1 VTDAQLE
8 ATRGLFPVTR
18 RYVYLNHASNGSL
31 ATPVVQTM
39 NGYIERCSLHGEVP
53 YPEAEAAVED
63 GRVLAARLMGVR
75 PEEIAF
81 VKNASAG
88 AIIAIG
94 SIEWQPGDNMIV
106 MQDAFPVNVYP
117 FDYLLPRVEKR
128 YVTSTELAKGSECI
142 FRLVDRHTRA
152 IAIDWVHFLSGIRA
166 DIGAIAGFCRTR
178 AIHILLDVMQGL
190 GAVDQSFGD
199 LGIDFA
205 YTGGGKWL
213 LGPQGSGILY
223 VNSAILPT
231 LKPANFGWL
240 SAQWDDFNDIYTRK
254 PLKPGASRYE
264 EGTKNYIGIYG
275 LRESLRILLDTGM
288 SEVAGRVRT
297 HLQLLR
303 RRLEERGFDIITPAD
318 PQRHAGII
326 TASRPDIDTSLL
338 HTRLKQQGF
347 ICSLRENRLRIA
359 PHFYNTEEEIERFCA
374 ALPDREEKGSG
385 VPGSGSS
392 GRNP

>member
-1 VTDAQLE
+1 MTDSQLE
-8 ATRGLFPVTR
+8 AIRELFPVTR
-18 RYVYLNHASNGSL
+18 RYVYLNHASNGPL
-31 ATPVVQTM
+31 ATPVVQAM
-39 NGYIERCSLHGEVP
+39 NDYIERCSQHGEVP

-63 GRVLAARLMGVR
+63 CRELAARLMGAR
-75 PEEIAF
+75 ADEIAF
-81 VKNASAG
+81 VKNASSG
-88 AIIAIG
+88 VIIAIG
-94 SIEWQPGDNMIV
+94 SIEWQHGDNMIV

-117 FDYLLPRVEKR
+117 FDYLLPYVEKR
-128 YVTSTELAKGSECI
+128 HVTSAELAQGPECV

-152 IAIDWVHFLSGIRA
+152 IAIDWVHFLSGVRV
-166 DIGAIAGFCRTR
+166 DVGAIARFCRTR

-190 GAVDQSFGD
+190 GAVGQSFGD

-223 VNSAILPT
+223 VNSAILPK

-275 LRESLRILLDTGM
+275 LRESLRILLDAGM
-288 SEVAGRVRT
+288 SEVADRVRM
-297 HLQLLR
+297 LVQLLR
-303 RRLEERGFDIITPAD
+303 QRLEERGFEIITPAD
-318 PQRHAGII
+318 PQRYAGII
-326 TASRPDIDTSLL
+326 TARRPDIDASALF
-338 HTRLKQQGF
+338 TRLKQQGF

-359 PHFYNTEEEIERFCA
+359 PHFYNTEEEVERFCA
-374 ALPDREEKGSG
+374 ALPDRAGSAA
-385 VPGSGSS
+385 
-392 GRNP
+392 

>member
-1 VTDAQLE
+1 VTDAQLKAFRE
-8 ATRGLFPVTR
+8 LLPVTR

-31 ATPVVQTM
+31 AIPVVQAM

-53 YPEAEAAVED
+53 YPEAEAVVED
-63 GRVLAARLMGVR
+63 CREKAARLMGVR
-75 PEEIAF
+75 TDEVAF
-81 VKNASAG
+81 VKNTSAG

-94 SIEWQPGDNMIV
+94 SIEWQHGDNLV
-106 MQDAFPVNVYP
+106 MMKDAFPTNTYP
-117 FDYLLPRVEKR
+117 FHYLLPQVEKR
-128 YVTSTELAKGSECI
+128 YVTSAELAKGPECV

-152 IAIDWVHFLSGIRA
+152 IAIDWVHFLSGVRA
-166 DIGAIAGFCRTR
+166 DIGAIATFCRTR

-190 GAVDQSFGD
+190 GAVNQSFGE

-205 YTGGGKWL
+205 YAGGGKWL

-223 VNSAILPT
+223 VNSAILPK
-231 LKPANFGWL
+231 LKPANLGWL

-275 LRESLRILLDTGM
+275 LRESLRILLDAGM
-288 SEVAGRVRT
+288 SEVADRVRM
-297 HLQLLR
+297 LVQLVR
-303 RRLEERGFDIITPAD
+303 RRLEEKGFEIITPVD

-326 TASRPDIDTSLL
+326 TASRPDIDTSVLFA
-338 HTRLKQQGF
+338 RLKEQGF

-359 PHFYNTEEEIERFCA
+359 PHFYNTEEEVERFCA
-374 ALPDREEKGSG
+374 ALPDKAGSAA
-385 VPGSGSS
+385 
-392 GRNP
+392 

>member
-1 VTDAQLE
+1 MTDAQLKAFRE
-8 ATRGLFPVTR
+8 LLPVTR

-31 ATPVVQTM
+31 AIPVVQAM

-53 YPEAEAAVED
+53 YPEAEAVVED
-63 GRVLAARLMGVR
+63 CREKAARLMGVR
-75 PEEIAF
+75 TDEVAF
-81 VKNASAG
+81 VKNTSAG

-94 SIEWQPGDNMIV
+94 SIEWQHGDNLV
-106 MQDAFPVNVYP
+106 MMKDAFPTNTYP
-117 FDYLLPRVEKR
+117 FHYLLPQVEKR
-128 YVTSTELAKGSECI
+128 YVTSAELAKGPECV

-152 IAIDWVHFLSGIRA
+152 IAIDWVHFLSGVRA
-166 DIGAIAGFCRTR
+166 DIGAIATFCRTR

-190 GAVDQSFGD
+190 GAVNQSFGE

-205 YTGGGKWL
+205 YAGGGKWL

-223 VNSAILPT
+223 VNSAILPK
-231 LKPANFGWL
+231 LKPANLGWL

-275 LRESLRILLDTGM
+275 LRESLRILLDAGM
-288 SEVAGRVRT
+288 SEVADRVRM
-297 HLQLLR
+297 LVQLVR
-303 RRLEERGFDIITPAD
+303 RRLEEKGFEIITPVD

-326 TASRPDIDTSLL
+326 TASRPDIDTSVLFA
-338 HTRLKQQGF
+338 RLKEQGF

-359 PHFYNTEEEIERFCA
+359 PHFYNTEEEVERFCA
-374 ALPDREEKGSG
+374 ALPDKAGSAA
-385 VPGSGSS
+385 
-392 GRNP
+392 